1 MQRLLAICLAF
12 CLPLGAQDVAP
23 GNGTIVADELRADLF
38 FLASDEMQGRL
49 TETPENEITSAFIR
63 SRFERLGLEPMG
75 PGGSFYQSFRLM
87 KAELANPLE
96 NDLDLIRDDGTTMRA
111 QLSDSFFPLRFSAS
125 GSVEAEVV
133 FAGYGIRAPKL
144 SHNDYDDDYGDGSL
158 RGKIVLVLDHEP
170 GERDPES
177 IFHGVVTS
185 EYSRDLRKALYAQ
198 NAGAAGILFVS
209 DVHNH
214 PDESNFSSLAARTWL
229 DPPRRVPRYTL
240 ALWAERVHIP
250 AMQIS
255 PALANAIVSTTGR
268 TLVELAQAS
277 ETEGG
282 VEPVPVP
289 SRRVR
294 ITASV
299 ERNVVDNR
307 NVVAAIEGSDP
318 VLKDE
323 WVILC
328 AHFDHEGAD
337 GNRVFNGADDD
348 GSGTVALLEIAE
360 AYALAARTGERPR
373 RSVMFAAWNSEERG
387 LLGAWAYAENPPV
400 SLAQTVAVLNMDMI
414 GRNEEVRVGGG
425 RRFRGLEL
433 QTAESNANA
442 LNIMGYTY
450 SADLKAAVE
459 QANRG
464 YELELEMD
472 YDNNPSNL
480 LRRSDQWPFLQMG
493 VPSLFFH
500 TGLHPDYHTEF
511 DVPERIEYQKLERIA
526 RLVHQLSWNLANSST
541 RPSFD
546 RLKDAAAVQ

>member
-1 MQRLLAICLAF
+1 MQRLLAVCLAYS
-12 CLPLGAQDVAP
+12 LPLGAQEVAP
-23 GNGTIVADELRADLF
+23 GNETILAGELRADLF
-38 FLASDEMQGRL
+38 FVASDEMQGRL
-49 TETPENEITSAFIR
+49 TETPENEIMSAFIR

-75 PGGSFYQSFRLM
+75 PEGSFYQNFRLM
-87 KAELANPLE
+87 KSVLANSLE
-96 NDLDLIRDDGTTMRA
+96 NDLEIVRDDGATMRA
-111 QLSDSFFPLRFSAS
+111 QLGDSFFPLRFSAS
-125 GSVEAEVV
+125 GSLEAEVV

-144 SHNDYDDDYGDGSL
+144 SHDDYGDGSL

-177 IFHGVVTS
+177 IFNGVVTS
-185 EYSRDLRKALYAQ
+185 EYSRNLRKALYAQ
-198 NAGAAGILFVS
+198 TAGAAGILFVN

-214 PDESNFSSLAARTWL
+214 PGESNFSSLAARTWP
-229 DPPRRVPRYTL
+229 DPPPRVPRYLL
-240 ALWAERVHIP
+240 ALWAERVQIP

-255 PALANAIVSTTGR
+255 PTLADVIVATTGR
-268 TLVELAQAS
+268 TLVELARAS
-277 ETEGG
+277 ETRGG
-282 VEPVPVP
+282 VEPIPVP
-289 SRRVR
+289 SHRVR

-299 ERNVVDNR
+299 ERHVVDNR

-318 VLKDE
+318 ELKDE

-328 AHFDHEGAD
+328 AHFDHDGAD

-360 AYALAARTGERPR
+360 AYALAARAGERPR
-373 RSVMFAAWNSEERG
+373 RSVLFAAWNSEERG

-472 YDNNPSNL
+472 YDNNSSNL

-511 DVPERIEYQKLERIA
+511 DIPERIEYEKLERIA
-526 RLVHQLSWNLANSST
+526 RLVHQLSWNVANSST
-541 RPSFD
+541 RPAFD
-546 RLKDAAAVQ
+546 RLNDAAAVQ

>member
-1 MQRLLAICLAF
+1 MRCK
-12 CLPLGAQDVAP
+12 
-23 GNGTIVADELRADLF
+23 
-38 FLASDEMQGRL
+38 GRL
-49 TETPENEITSAFIR
+49 TQTPENETTSAFIR
-63 SRFERLGLEPMG
+63 ARFERLGLEPMG
-75 PGGSFYQSFRLM
+75 PEGSFYQPFRLVTS
-87 KAELANPLE
+87 ELASPLE
-96 NDLDLIRDDGTTMRA
+96 NDLGSCATTARRCGHSIA
-111 QLSDSFFPLRFSAS
+111 HSFLPLRFSAS

-144 SHNDYDDDYGDGSL
+144 HHTDYGDGSV
-158 RGKIVLVLDHEP
+158 RGKIVLAIDHEP

-177 IFHGVVTS
+177 IFNGVVSS
-185 EYSRDLRKALYAQ
+185 EYSRNLRKAIYAQ
-198 NAGAAGILFVS
+198 NAGAAGILFVT

-214 PDESNFSSLAARTWL
+214 PGESNFSSLAARMWP
-229 DPPRRVPRYTL
+229 DPPRRVPSYML
-240 ALWAERVHIP
+240 ALWAERVRIP

-255 PALANAIVSTTGR
+255 PAMADAIVSTTGR

-282 VEPVPVP
+282 IEPIPVQ
-289 SRRVR
+289 SHLVR
-294 ITASV
+294 MTASV
-299 ERNVVDNR
+299 ERRSVDDR

-318 VLKDE
+318 TLKNE
-323 WVILC
+323 WIILC
-328 AHFDHEGAD
+328 AHFDHQGAD

-360 AYALAARTGERPR
+360 AYALAARAGERPR

-400 SLAQTVAVLNMDMI
+400 SLAQTAAVLNMDMI

-511 DVPERIEYQKLERIA
+511 DIPERIEYEKLERIA
-526 RLVHQLSWNLANSST
+526 RLVHQLSWNLANSPT

-546 RLKDAAAVQ
+546 RLKDAAGVQ

>member
-1 MQRLLAICLAF
+1 MKRLLAFFLAYSV
-12 CLPLGAQDVAP
+12 PLGAQDAAP
-23 GNGTIVADELRADLF
+23 RNETILADELRADLF

-49 TETPENEITSAFIR
+49 TEAPENAIASAFIR
-63 SRFERLGLEPMG
+63 SRFERLGLVPMG
-75 PGGSFYQSFRLM
+75 PEGSFYQPFRLLEA
-87 KAELANPLE
+87 KLQNPLE
-96 NDLDLIRDDGTTMRA
+96 NGIELLRDAGPTMRA
-111 QLSDSFFPLRFSAS
+111 QLGDSFFPLRFSAS

-144 SHNDYDDDYGDGSL
+144 SYDDYGDDSV

-170 GERDPES
+170 GERDPDS
-177 IFHGVVTS
+177 IFNGVVTS
-185 EYSRDLRKALYAQ
+185 EYSRNLRKALYAQ

-214 PDESNFSSLAARTWL
+214 PGESNFSSLAARTWP
-229 DPPRRVPRYTL
+229 DTPRRVPRYTL

-255 PALANAIVSTTGR
+255 LAFANAIVSTTGR
-268 TLVELAQAS
+268 TLVELAREA
-277 ETEGG
+277 EVEGG
-282 VEPVPVP
+282 VEPIPVP
-289 SRRVR
+289 SHLLRV
-294 ITASV
+294 TASV
-299 ERNVVDNR
+299 ERHVSDTR
-307 NVVAAIEGSDP
+307 NVLAAIEGSDP
-318 VLKDE
+318 ALKDE
-323 WVILC
+323 WVIVC

-360 AYALAARTGERPR
+360 AYALAARSGERAR
-373 RSVMFAAWNSEERG
+373 RSVLFAAWNSEERG
-387 LLGAWAYAENPPV
+387 LLGAWAYAENPAVP
-400 SLAQTVAVLNMDMI
+400 LAQTAAVLNMDMI

-450 SADLKAAVE
+450 SADLRIALE
-459 QANRG
+459 EANRG

-472 YDNNPSNL
+472 YDNNLSNL

-511 DVPERIEYQKLERIA
+511 DVPERIEYDKLERIA
-526 RLVHQLSWNLANSST
+526 RLVHQMSWNVANSST

>member
-1 MQRLLAICLAF
+1 MKQLLAVCLAY
-12 CLPLGAQDVAP
+12 CIPLGAQDVAP
-23 GNGTIVADELRADLF
+23 RNETILADELRADLF
-38 FLASDEMQGRL
+38 FLSSDEMQGRL

-63 SRFERLGLEPMG
+63 ARFERLGLDPMG
-75 PGGSFYQSFRLM
+75 PGDSFYQPFRLV

-96 NDLDLIRDDGTTMRA
+96 NDLELMRDDGATMRA
-111 QLSDSFFPLRFSAS
+111 QLGDSFFPLHFSAS
-125 GSVEAEVV
+125 GSVEAEVM
-133 FAGYGIRAPKL
+133 FAGYGILAPKL
-144 SHNDYDDDYGDGSL
+144 SHDDYGDGSL
-158 RGKIVLVLDHEP
+158 RGKIVLVLNHEP
-170 GERDPES
+170 GERDPEF
-177 IFHGVVTS
+177 IFNGVVPS
-185 EYSRDLRKALYAQ
+185 EYSRNLRKALFAQ

-214 PDESNFSSLAARTWL
+214 PGESNFSSLAARTWP

-255 PALANAIVSTTGR
+255 PAMANAIVSTTGR
-268 TLVELAQAS
+268 TLVELARAS
-277 ETEGG
+277 ETRGG
-282 VEPVPVP
+282 VEPIPVP
-289 SRRVR
+289 SHLVR

-299 ERNVVDNR
+299 ERHVVDIR

-318 VLKDE
+318 ALKDE

-328 AHFDHEGAD
+328 AHFDHQGAD

-360 AYALAARTGERPR
+360 AYALAARAGERPR
-373 RSVMFAAWNSEERG
+373 RSVIFAAWNSEERG
-387 LLGAWAYAENPPV
+387 LLGAWAYAENPLV

-511 DVPERIEYQKLERIA
+511 DVPERIEYEKLERIA
-526 RLVHQLSWNLANSST
+526 RLVHQLSWNVANSST

-546 RLKDAAAVQ
+546 RLKDAAGVK

>member
-1 MQRLLAICLAF
+1 MQRLLAFFVAYS
-12 CLPLGAQDVAP
+12 LPLGAQDVAP
-23 GNGTIVADELRADLF
+23 GNETILADELRADLF

-75 PGGSFYQSFRLM
+75 PEGSFYQSFRLM
-87 KAELANPLE
+87 KAELLNPLE
-96 NDLDLIRDDGTTMRA
+96 NDLEIMGYDGATMRA
-111 QLSDSFFPLRFSAS
+111 QLGDSFFPLRFSAS
-125 GSVEAEVV
+125 GSVEAEVM
-133 FAGYGIRAPKL
+133 FAGYGILAPKL
-144 SHNDYDDDYGDGSL
+144 GHDDYGDASL
-158 RGKIVLVLDHEP
+158 RGKIVLVLNHEP

-177 IFHGVVTS
+177 IFNGVVTS
-185 EYSRDLRKALYAQ
+185 EYSRNLRKALYAQ
-198 NAGAAGILFVS
+198 NAGATGILFVS

-214 PDESNFSSLAARTWL
+214 PGESNFSTLASRAWP

-255 PALANAIVSTTGR
+255 PAMADAMVSTTGR
-268 TLVELAQAS
+268 TLIELARAAEIQ
-277 ETEGG
+277 GG
-282 VEPVPVP
+282 FEPIPVP
-289 SRRVR
+289 SHLVR

-299 ERNVVDNR
+299 ERHVSDHR

-318 VLKDE
+318 ALKDE

-328 AHFDHEGAD
+328 AHFDHDGAD

-360 AYALAARTGERPR
+360 AYALTARAGERPR
-373 RSVMFAAWNSEERG
+373 RSVLFAAWNSEERG
-387 LLGAWAYAENPPV
+387 LLGAWAYTENPPV
-400 SLAQTVAVLNMDMI
+400 SLAQTAAVLNMDMI

-511 DVPERIEYQKLERIA
+511 DVPERIEYEKLERIA
-526 RLVHQLSWNLANSST
+526 RLVHQLSWNLANSFT

-546 RLKDAAAVQ
+546 RLKDAAGVQ